1 MKSDE
6 THEENVDALFETD
19 PQRTKP
25 VVVRRAKKKAKK
37 KQENRSF
44 EVEVIK
50 ATVGVTPEGED
61 PPFRRVAAY
70 CRVST
75 DQEAQ
80 STSYEL
86 QCEYYTQYIGA
97 KEGWILAGIY
107 ADEGLSGTQ
116 MKKRDQL
123 LKLIDDCKDGK
134 VDMILTKSI
143 SRLSRNVVDCLT
155 MIRELKT
162 LNPPVEVY
170 FEKEHLSSLDD
181 KTDMV
186 LSMMAS
192 IAQEESR
199 SISANIS
206 WAIRKRM
213 ENGTQKIPTSCLLG
227 YSSDEDG
234 NLVIV
239 EEEAEIV
246 KYIYKAF
253 IKGDHLN
260 TIASRLNKKGKT
272 TVMGNDWT
280 GYSVRNILRNEKYC
294 GDVLMQ
300 KTFTVDY
307 LTHKTKKNEG
317 ERDQFYI
324 ADHHDAIVSREVW
337 DKAQDI
343 LEKMTYKNRKQGAQ
357 QRLIPLEKGPLKGFI
372 SISPLWKDVSV
383 TRLKQATE
391 KVLNNEGGQL
401 VELVETKNERED
413 LIMSDALK
421 GFEVIDIEIG
431 RSDSVMTVMGNMI
444 KFNKATATEL
454 MYPEYVRML
463 IDAANKQVAV
473 QACTEKTRNA
483 VVFSKGEGKQVY
495 AITVKVPAIVVAI
508 RKLIPGIGE
517 NETLTFRGRLLAED
531 KAIVYDVTAGEPIK
545 RRGKRK
551 SEADSEDAEGPD
563 SASDPET
570 NAGVVE
576 PDADSD
582 GAAAAE
588 DVADVSAAAE
598 QEPKRRGRKK
608 KTEN

>member
-1 MKSDE
+1 MVEEE
-6 THEENVDALFETD
+6 TQPGNVDALFESD
-19 PQRTKP
+19 PQRTMP
-25 VVVRRAKKKAKK
+25 VVIRRAKKKPKK

-50 ATVGVTPEGED
+50 ATVGVTPEGVD
-61 PPFRRVAAY
+61 PPFKRVAAY

-86 QCEYYTQYIGA
+86 QCDYYTEYIGA

-107 ADEGLSGTQ
+107 ADEGISGTQ
-116 MKKRDQL
+116 MKHRDQL
-123 LKLIDDCKDGK
+123 LKLVEACRAGE

-155 MIRELKT
+155 MIRELKA

-170 FEKEHLSSLDD
+170 FEKERLSSLDD

-213 ENGTQKIPTSCLLG
+213 ENGTQKIPTACLLG
-227 YSSDEDG
+227 YASDEDG

-260 TIASRLNKKGKT
+260 TIAARLNKKGKT
-272 TVMGNDWT
+272 TVMGNEWT
-280 GYSVRNILRNEKYC
+280 ANSVRNILRNEKYC

-324 ADHHDAIVSREVW
+324 ADHHDAIVSRAVW
-337 DKAQDI
+337 DKTQELLD
-343 LEKMTYKNRKQGAQ
+343 KMNYKYRKQGAQ
-357 QRLIPLEKGPLKGFI
+357 QRLIPLEKGPLKGFV

-401 VELVETKNERED
+401 VELVETKDKREECV
-413 LIMSDALK
+413 MSDVLK

-454 MYPEYVRML
+454 MYPEFVRML
-463 IDAANKQVAV
+463 IDASNKQVAV
-473 QACTEKTRNA
+473 QACSEKTRNA
-483 VVFSKGEGKQVY
+483 VGFSKGEGQQAY
-495 AITVKVPAIVVAI
+495 AITVKVPAILVAI
-508 RKLIPGIGE
+508 RKLIPDIGE
-517 NETLTFRGRLLAED
+517 NETLTFRGKLLAED
-531 KAIVYDVTAGEPIK
+531 KAIVYDMAAGEPIK
-545 RRGKRK
+545 RRAKRK
-551 SEADSEDAEGPD
+551 SAEAESNPSSDTELAAEG
-563 SASDPET
+563 SAT
-570 NAGVVE
+570 
-576 PDADSD
+576 
-582 GAAAAE
+582 E
-588 DVADVSAAAE
+588 DE
-598 QEPKRRGRKK
+598 
-608 KTEN
+608 